1 MGGGMETNKNK
12 FIEDWGS
19 ARENLE
25 HNFRWTRRNFALIGI
40 FGIALPIIVYKGIVK
55 DFPPSRVLPEP
66 IGDGIFVKYELG
78 KELGR
83 GEFGVTHECIEI
95 TTRERFA
102 CKRISKE
109 KLRTEID
116 VEDVRREVEIMRSL
130 PKHPNIVSFKE
141 AFEDKDAVYLVME
154 ICEGG
159 ELFDRIVSR
168 GHYTERAAASVA
180 KTILEV
186 VKVCHEHGV
195 IHRDL
200 KPENF
205 LFSNETE
212 TAQLKA
218 IDFGLSIFFKPEKT
232 LFNEIVGSP
241 YYMAP
246 EVLRR
251 NYGPEVD
258 VWSAG
263 VILYI
268 LLCGVPPFWAETE
281 EGIAHAIVRGNIDFE
296 RDPWPKVSAE
306 AKELVKDMLDAN
318 PYSRLTVQEVLE
330 HPWIQNAERAPNVNL
345 GDNVRTKIQQFLLMN
360 RFKKKV
366 LRIVADNLPNKEIE
380 EIVQMFRT
388 MDTDKNGRLT
398 FEELRDGL
406 KKFGTVCPD
415 GDVKMLMDAAD
426 TDGNGMLSCEEFV
439 TLAIHLKRM
448 GCDEHLQQAFKYFD
462 KNGNGSIE
470 LDELKE
476 ALFDD
481 DKLGQGGDQWIKD
494 IFFDVDLNKDGRISF
509 DEFKAM
515 MKSGT
520 DWKMAS
526 RQYSRA
532 LLNALSI
539 KMFKEDGGNNGPKFH
554 SMEFPVARKKANIL
568 DPKNKSMEL
577 VHSRTYKP
585 SGLRN

>member
-1 MGGGMETNKNK
+1 MGSCVSSPLKGSSFSKRLVRRRTSSNSRTSSVPHYESSTNL
-12 FIEDWGS
+12 S
-19 ARENLE
+19 
-25 HNFRWTRRNFALIGI
+25 RRLMF
-40 FGIALPIIVYKGIVK
+40 KQ
-55 DFPPSRVLPEP
+55 PSRVLPEP
-66 IGDGIFVKYELG
+66 IGDGIFLKYELG

-95 TTRERFA
+95 STRERFA

-141 AFEDKDAVYLVME
+141 AFEDKDAIYLVME

-205 LFSNETE
+205 LFSNKTE
-212 TAQLKA
+212 SAQLKA
-218 IDFGLSIFFKPEKT
+218 IDFGLSIFFKPAQR
-232 LFNEIVGSP
+232 FNEIVGSP

-251 NYGPEVD
+251 NYGPEID

-281 EGIAHAIVRGNIDFE
+281 EGIAHAIVRGSIDFE
-296 RDPWPKVSAE
+296 RDPWPKVSYE
-306 AKELVKDMLDAN
+306 AKELVKNMLDAN

-366 LRIVADNLPNKEIE
+366 LRIVADNLPNE
-380 EIVQMFRT
+380 EIAAIVEIFQT
-388 MDTDKNGRLT
+388 MDTDKNGHLT
-398 FEELRDGL
+398 FEELKDGL
-406 KKFGTVCPD
+406 KKIGQVVPD

-426 TDGNGMLSCEEFV
+426 TDGNGTLSCDEFV
-439 TLAIHLKRM
+439 TMSIHLKRM
-448 GCDEHLQQAFKYFD
+448 GCDENLQEAFKYFD
-462 KNGNGSIE
+462 RNGNGSIE

-481 DKLGQGGDQWIKD
+481 KLGQGSDQWIKD
-494 IFFDVDLNKDGRISF
+494 IFFDADLNKDGRISF

-539 KMFKEDGGNNGPKFH
+539 KMFKEDFGDNGPKSQ
-554 SMEFPVARKKANIL
+554 SMEFPIARKKAKL
-568 DPKNKSMEL
+568 LSASKNKSMEL
-577 VHSRTYKP
+577 VHSKTYKP
-585 SGLRN
+585 SGLRY